1 MKLLVVIALLFVLT
15 EINFARNTWRGTNAR
30 QGIKTPS
37 MRRNALPTTL
47 RRNLSSRSLNQHNKI
62 KQRTLGGKSLSSKYL
77 SSKKRPRQDL
87 KQRRRRGKYGEPR
100 ERTLRCKRGA
110 ELQCTNTGL
119 AGVFKVKHTEPQ
131 NEFNR
136 LYKQNKPFS
145 TGQRKR
151 LMESRRKG
159 EEFYKKYQDK
169 KNEDEKE
176 YNIND
181 VSKNTII
188 GFDQAKSLTRPDVSI
203 RLGPDG
209 RGGHVWRTETEIPII
224 QIDYQKDEIK
234 RFKRIVKFAT
244 DENGNVVH
252 MFEPI

>member
-1 MKLLVVIALLFVLT
+1 MKLLVVIALLSVLT
-15 EINFARNTWRGTNAR
+15 ERNFARNTWRGTNVR

-62 KQRTLGGKSLSSKYL
+62 KQRTLGGKGLSSKYL

-87 KQRRRRGKYGEPR
+87 KQRRRRGKYWEPR

-119 AGVFKVKHTEPQ
+119 AGVFKVKHTEP
-131 NEFNR
+131 
-136 LYKQNKPFS
+136 KVSS
-145 TGQRKR
+145 TV
-151 LMESRRKG
+151 
-159 EEFYKKYQDK
+159 Y
-169 KNEDEKE
+169 
-176 YNIND
+176 
-181 VSKNTII
+181 KNTII
-188 GFDQAKSLTRPDVSI
+188 GLDQAKSLTRPDVSK

-209 RGGHVWRTETEIPII
+209 RVGHEWRTKTEIPII
-224 QIDYQKDEIK
+224 QIDYQNDEIK